1 MTTLDWITI
10 EGFKSIRSLQEIRLS
25 PINILIG
32 ANGSGKSNFLEAFSF
47 LRSISNG
54 KLRYY
59 VKESGGAENILHFG
73 SKSTPKLNM
82 RVSFNQGLNQFNEYR
97 IDLKHGKVGNLFPK
111 VEKVSFWDKNKHKD
125 PYGYQIFGDEKEA
138 AISDLETRSSDAI
151 AQYVYEC
158 LNTWRIFQFHD
169 TGSASPMRMESKVND
184 NRFLRADGS
193 NLASFLYLLRH
204 KHKGSYKLIQKTVQ
218 MVAPFFDDFVLEP
231 SALNESVI
239 RLEWRHRGSHDAY
252 FDVSSLSD
260 GSLRFI
266 ALTTLLLQPYELK
279 PRIILMDEPELGL
292 HPYAITML
300 ASMVRSVATETQ
312 VILATQ
318 SPLILD
324 NFDPQDVLVADRV
337 QGSTVLA
344 RLKTE
349 RLQAWLED
357 YSLGQ
362 LWEKNEFG
370 GQPAAE
376 SLDGESSQ

>member
-10 EGFKSIRSLQEIRLS
+10 EGFRSIKSIEKLRLS

-47 LRSISNG
+47 LESISHG
-54 KLRYY
+54 KLKYY
-59 VKESGGAENILHFG
+59 TKRAGGADRILHFG
-73 SKSTPKLNM
+73 SRSTSRLNIH
-82 RVSFNQGLNQFNEYR
+82 VSFKREINQ
-97 IDLKHGKVGNLFPK
+97 
-111 VEKVSFWDKNKHKD
+111 
-125 PYGYQIFGDEKEA
+125 YQIELEPDQIGNIFPANEVVYFWEKSKYDEPYDYPLSGANGEA
-138 AISDLETRSSDAI
+138 GISSSEVRSDVPV
-151 AQYVYEC
+151 AQYVYTR
-158 LNTWRIFQFHD
+158 LNTWRVFQFHD
-169 TGSASPMRMESKVND
+169 TSSVSPMRTESKVND
-184 NRFLRADGS
+184 NRFLRPDGS
-193 NLASFLYLLRH
+193 NLASFLYLLRR
-204 KHKGSYKLIQKTVQ
+204 KHKGAYKLIQKTVRL
-218 MVAPFFDDFVLEP
+218 VAPFFDDFWLKP
-231 SALNESVI
+231 SELNKDSI
-239 RLEWRHRGSHDAY
+239 RLEWKHRGSQDY

-266 ALTTLLLQPYELK
+266 ALTTLLLQPSELK

-300 ASMVRSVATETQ
+300 ASMVRSAATETQ